1 MRKYKPWEKEERMLA
16 DGNRFAV
23 VLDNIEL
30 DPGIKT
36 GLQVSGPASSIP
48 SRGQVKAPGGTRLL
62 QALFIK

>member
-1 MRKYKPWEKEERMLA
+1 MLA